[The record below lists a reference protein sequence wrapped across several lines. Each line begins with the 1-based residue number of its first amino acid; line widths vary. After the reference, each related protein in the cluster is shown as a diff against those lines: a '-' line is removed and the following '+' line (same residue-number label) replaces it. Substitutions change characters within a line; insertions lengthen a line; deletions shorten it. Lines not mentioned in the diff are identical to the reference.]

1 MTQHLSIFL
10 IQLIVIVIA
19 SRIFGYLFKLM
30 KQPTVMGE
38 IVAGIVLGPS
48 MLGSMFPEYL
58 NFVFPPNSLGNMRIL
73 SQIGLIL
80 FMFVIGMELDL
91 SIIKQKARTA
101 ITISNASIIFPFL
114 LGIGLAYFLYEDY
127 GLPHTPYYA
136 FALFMGIAM
145 SITAF
150 PVLARITKERGLSGN
165 RLGSIALASAAIND
179 VTGWCLL
186 AFVVAIVQA
195 GSISSSFLVLLETI
209 GYMLAM
215 VFVVRPVLK
224 KLVNHQ
230 QNQII
235 KQSTTAII
243 FITLLISAL
252 ATELIGIH
260 ALFGAFMAG
269 LVMPAEWSIRKVI
282 IDKIEDVALIL
293 LLPLFFVIT
302 GLRTQIEALNT
313 PILWGICLLIT
324 IVAIIGKLGGGALAA
339 KFTGESNYNSLV
351 IGVLMNTRGLM
362 ELIILN
368 IGYELKILS
377 NEVFTMMVIMAL
389 VTTFMTGPLLD
400 LVERIYSK
408 KAVPAGFGT
417 DNSI

>member
-10 IQLIVIVIA
+10 IQLIVIIIA

-127 GLPHTPYYA
+127 GLPNTPYYA

-195 GSISSSFLVLLETI
+195 GSISSSFLVLIETV

-313 PILWGICLLIT
+313 PMLWGICLLIT

-339 KFTGESNYNSLV
+339 KFTGESSYNSLV
-351 IGVLMNTRGLM
+351 IGILMNTRGLM

-377 NEVFTMMVIMAL
+377 NEVFTIMVIMAL

-408 KAVPAGFGT
+408 KAIPAGFST